1 MSDQPLPAE
10 LREFLTEHIDSIAQL
25 EALLLLRDGPDVA
38 WDAQSTAKRLYI
50 GEQEALEAL
59 AQLAAHGLIA
69 RGASSYKFDPQSEEL
84 SRMVDLLADYYRRY
98 LIPIT
103 NLIHAKPHRIQQ
115 FADAFKLRKD

>member
-10 LREFLTEHIDSIAQL
+10 LRAFLTEHIDSIAQL
-25 EALLLLRDGPDVA
+25 EALLLLRDGPDVV

-50 GEQEALEAL
+50 GEREALEAL

-69 RGASSYKFDPQSEEL
+69 REASSYKFDPQSEEL
-84 SRMVDLLADYYRRY
+84 SRMVGMLAEYYRRY

-103 NLIHAKPHRIQQ
+103 NLVHAKPRRIRQ
-115 FADAFKLRKD
+115 FADAFKLKKD